1 MAKPGATGVTR
12 IINATGYSMKG
23 LKSAWI
29 NEAAFRQELVLVLA
43 LMPLAGWLG
52 DSLNEILL
60 LICIS
65 WLVVIVE
72 VLNSAIEAVVD
83 RIGSEHHE
91 LSGRAKDLGS
101 AAVFIALAL
110 NALVWGALIGRNL
123 LGWWKST
130 YLVGEFAPSPS
141 GRGQGEGCIFSPLI
155 PNPSPARGEGG
166 KGAKT
171 RTCVEHRIIKKPVI
185 ETGFLLSERWAQGIS
200 AGSGHVWCR

>member
-12 IINATGYSMKG
+12 IINATGYSMTG

-52 DSLNEILL
+52 NSLNEILL

-123 LGWWKST
+123 LGWW
-130 YLVGEFAPSPS
+130 
-141 GRGQGEGCIFSPLI
+141 
-155 PNPSPARGEGG
+155 
-166 KGAKT
+166 
-171 RTCVEHRIIKKPVI
+171 
-185 ETGFLLSERWAQGIS
+185 
-200 AGSGHVWCR
+200 

>member
-1 MAKPGATGVTR
+1 MGPKAIPNEVVIVAKPGATGVTR

-29 NEAAFRQELVLVLA
+29 NEAAFRQELVLVLL
-43 LMPLAGWLG
+43 LMPLACWLG
-52 DSLNEILL
+52 DSLNQILL
-60 LICIS
+60 LIVIS

-101 AAVFIALAL
+101 AAVFIALGL

-123 LGWWKST
+123 LGWW
-130 YLVGEFAPSPS
+130 
-141 GRGQGEGCIFSPLI
+141 
-155 PNPSPARGEGG
+155 
-166 KGAKT
+166 
-171 RTCVEHRIIKKPVI
+171 
-185 ETGFLLSERWAQGIS
+185 
-200 AGSGHVWCR
+200 